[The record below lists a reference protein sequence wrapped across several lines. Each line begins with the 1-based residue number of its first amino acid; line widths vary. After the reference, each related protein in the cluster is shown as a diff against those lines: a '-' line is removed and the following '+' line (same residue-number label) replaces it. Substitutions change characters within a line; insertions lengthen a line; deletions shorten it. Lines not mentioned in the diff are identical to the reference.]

1 MRLAYPFHKHHTKLL
16 WTLIALWVATLV
28 TTALLWF
35 FGPPYLPLW
44 MSLVEPAEQLAPKI
58 FIFVVPITTSILTL
72 LTLFFSRKSALD
84 HEEYLATLSLW
95 SGIILL
101 ILFLLA
107 VLRIMK
113 VVL

>member
-1 MRLAYPFHKHHTKLL
+1 
-16 WTLIALWVATLV
+16 
-28 TTALLWF
+28 
-35 FGPPYLPLW
+35 

-58 FIFVVPITTSILTL
+58 FIFVIPATTSILYL
-72 LTLFFSRKSALD
+72 LTLFFSRRSALE

-101 ILFLLA
+101 SLFLLVA
-107 VLRIMK
+107 LRIIK

>member
-1 MRLAYPFHKHHTKLL
+1 MRLAYPFHKHHTRLL
-16 WTLIALWVATLV
+16 WTLTGLWIAGGLIS
-28 TTALLWF
+28 ALLWF

-44 MSLVEPAEQLAPKI
+44 MSLVEPGEQLAPKM
-58 FIFVVPITTSILTL
+58 FVAVIPASTTLL
-72 LTLFFSRKSALD
+72 YFLTLFFSRRSALD

-101 ILFLLA
+101 TLFLLA
-107 VLRIMK
+107 VLRIAK

>member
-1 MRLAYPFHKHHTKLL
+1 MRLAYPFHKHHTRLL
-16 WTLIALWVATLV
+16 WSLTGLWLATGIFSLLLWV
-28 TTALLWF
+28 

-58 FIFVVPITTSILTL
+58 FIFVVPVTTSILYF
-72 LTLFFSRKSALD
+72 LTLFFSRRSALD

-101 ILFLLA
+101 SLFLLA
-107 VLRIMK
+107 ILRITK
-113 VVL
+113 VLL